1 MEKIPLVIHT
11 PAKHHLWRFPWE
23 KAENLKRKFPQI
35 EVFLVYEEKIEISI
49 LEKCRILVAGRIKP
63 EDLKRAK
70 NLKWIHSPFSGVGN
84 FFFPEFLESR
94 ILLTNSKGVNS
105 LPVVEHILGLIL
117 AFSRYLFL
125 SWRYQIEGVWAQE
138 IIWNQNPLPRELAGS
153 TIGII
158 GLGEIGKRLADRA
171 KKLGMRVLGI
181 KKNIGKNLQS
191 VDLILPISQL
201 DFLLGNSDYV
211 VLSLP
216 RTKETEGL
224 MNYERFKKMK
234 KNSVFINVS
243 RGKLVKEEDL
253 VRALKEKLILGAGLD
268 VFEEEPL
275 PPDSEL
281 YKLPNVIITPHIAGV
296 SPHFWDNVYELLCD
310 NIERFLKGL
319 PLRNVVNKKEGY

>member
-1 MEKIPLVIHT
+1 MEKILLVIHT
-11 PAKHHLWRFPWE
+11 PAKHHLWRFPQE
-23 KAENLKRKFPQI
+23 KAEHLGKRFPQI
-35 EVFLVYEEKIEISI
+35 KVFLVYEEKIEISV
-49 LEKCRILVAGRIKP
+49 LEKCRILVSGRIKP
-63 EDLKRAK
+63 EDFKRAK

-84 FFFPEFLESR
+84 FFFPEFLKSNV
-94 ILLTNSKGVNS
+94 LLTNSKGVNS
-105 LPVVEHILGLIL
+105 LSVVEHILGLMF

-125 SWRYQIEGVWAQE
+125 SWRYQMERIWAQE
-138 IIWNQNPLPRELAGS
+138 IIWNQDPLPRELAGS

-181 KKNIGKNLQS
+181 KKNITENLPS

-224 MNYERFKKMK
+224 MDYRRFKKMK
-234 KNSVFINVS
+234 RNSIFINVS
-243 RGKLVKEEDL
+243 RGKLVREDDL
-253 VRALKEKLILGAGLD
+253 IRALKEKLILGAGLD

-275 PPDSEL
+275 PHNSEL

-296 SPHFWDNVYELLCD
+296 SPHFWDNVYKLLCD